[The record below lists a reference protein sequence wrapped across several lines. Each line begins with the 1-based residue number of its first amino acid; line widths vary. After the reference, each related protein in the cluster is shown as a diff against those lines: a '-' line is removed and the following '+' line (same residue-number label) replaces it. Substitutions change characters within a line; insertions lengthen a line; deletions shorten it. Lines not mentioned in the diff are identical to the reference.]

1 MDTNTR
7 AAEVEQRFA
16 ALSGELR
23 ELLPAYFA
31 RLAELQARGLSESE
45 IALLLRADPQL
56 GQLIQALQDASASAT
71 PAANEAQGGV
81 ALSGSFGDTD
91 INTLVGRDNFSFT
104 FNMAA
109 PDLPSPQKAF
119 DAADALSML
128 KRSATGR
135 ETIGRYQ
142 EVIDASFRGVA
153 LLSSYKLLHDQ
164 LHRLEFTDLRNLQT
178 NLHYFPDEVARE
190 SVADFHYQLDQTIQR
205 LSEIAAQAALP
216 AGEMEDNATLQ
227 FVATQIASAVASSQK
242 SELEAAV
249 KRLRRVLGKWPNRI
263 NTQMVV
269 IARGLR
275 LEQPVL
281 VMRRLRDDLATRERN
296 QRLLDEFAAFMEA
309 AAASRLLAGL
319 LGQIQ
324 LWVDDLDRFRQQ
336 LDTLVAEH
344 DSWQRIDDDFRMIE
358 FTLAL
363 DTAQL
368 NDDWPQLRR
377 QLADLCLG
385 STSAPNSDW
394 AQLVQQLD
402 RVNAPERQWVSAIR
416 SELFKLDRS
425 IAEQRDADLRR
436 AFMRL
441 YREIG
446 QRFFDV
452 DTNLKNFCGE
462 LRNSSNPFSRIAV
475 LFA

>member
-1 MDTNTR
+1 
-7 AAEVEQRFA
+7 
-16 ALSGELR
+16 
-23 ELLPAYFA
+23 
-31 RLAELQARGLSESE
+31 
-45 IALLLRADPQL
+45 
-56 GQLIQALQDASASAT
+56 
-71 PAANEAQGGV
+71 
-81 ALSGSFGDTD
+81 
-91 INTLVGRDNFSFT
+91 
-104 FNMAA
+104 
-109 PDLPSPQKAF
+109 
-119 DAADALSML
+119 ML